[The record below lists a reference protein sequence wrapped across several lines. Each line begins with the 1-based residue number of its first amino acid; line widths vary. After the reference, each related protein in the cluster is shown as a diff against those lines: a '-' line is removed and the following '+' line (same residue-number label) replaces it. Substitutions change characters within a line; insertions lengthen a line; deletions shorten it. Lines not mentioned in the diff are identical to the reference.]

1 MSYYQQGSETKEM
14 CWELGSLKYCSLGKV
29 TKAYIERRLRLTKT
43 HLQPQEAVFVN
54 IQPTGERWCKTWW
67 EICQQDGSSQWHD
80 TQNSFCTCR
89 VQSVSERARERTGTE
104 SAADGGTKSF
114 PVSKERYDD
123 DDDEIAYFTMHWKTR
138 ELVTAEP
145 QKEAKQK
152 DTLEAQRF

>member
-67 EICQQDGSSQWHD
+67 EICQQDGSSQ
-80 TQNSFCTCR
+80 
-89 VQSVSERARERTGTE
+89 
-104 SAADGGTKSF
+104 
-114 PVSKERYDD
+114 
-123 DDDEIAYFTMHWKTR
+123 
-138 ELVTAEP
+138 
-145 QKEAKQK
+145 
-152 DTLEAQRF
+152 